1 MTMLRQV
8 LLALGMLCIL
18 MFIIMVT
25 FLIVV
30 GQSTG
35 DGLYIYIHEM
45 YLACMIVCVPIGIG
59 CIVAAY
65 MEGEY

>member
-1 MTMLRQV
+1 MSAIRLMS
-8 LLALGMLCIL
+8 LATGCMCIL

-30 GQSTG
+30 IGKSVNE
-35 DGLYIYIHEM
+35 LYLI
-45 YLACMIVCVPIGIG
+45 CMLGCVPIGIG
-59 CIVAAY
+59 CIMAAY

>member
-1 MTMLRQV
+1 MSAIRLMSLVTGCM
-8 LLALGMLCIL
+8 CIL
-18 MFIIMVT
+18 MFIIMIT

-30 GQSTG
+30 VGKSVNE
-35 DGLYIYIHEM
+35 LYLI
-45 YLACMIVCVPIGIG
+45 CMLGCVPIGIG

>member
-30 GQSTG
+30 HVIGKSVNE
-35 DGLYIYIHEM
+35 LYLI
-45 YLACMIVCVPIGIG
+45 CMLGCVPIGIG
-59 CIVAAY
+59 CIMAAY

>member
-1 MTMLRQV
+1 MSAIRLMSLVTGCM
-8 LLALGMLCIL
+8 CIL

-30 GQSTG
+30 IGKSVNE
-35 DGLYIYIHEM
+35 LYLI
-45 YLACMIVCVPIGIG
+45 CMLGCVPIGIG

-65 MEGEY
+65 MDGDY

>member
-1 MTMLRQV
+1 MSAIRLMS
-8 LLALGMLCIL
+8 LATVCMCIL

-30 GQSTG
+30 IGKSVNE
-35 DGLYIYIHEM
+35 LYLI
-45 YLACMIVCVPIGIG
+45 CMLGCVPIGIG
-59 CIVAAY
+59 CIIAAY

>member
-1 MTMLRQV
+1 MSAIRLMSLVTGCM
-8 LLALGMLCIL
+8 CIL

-30 GQSTG
+30 IGKSVNE
-35 DGLYIYIHEM
+35 LYLI
-45 YLACMIVCVPIGIG
+45 CMLGCVPIGIG

>member
-1 MTMLRQV
+1 MSAIRLMS
-8 LLALGMLCIL
+8 LATGCMCIL

-30 GQSTG
+30 IGKSVNE
-35 DGLYIYIHEM
+35 LYLI
-45 YLACMIVCVPIGIG
+45 CMLGCVPIGIG
-59 CIVAAY
+59 CIIAAY

>member
-1 MTMLRQV
+1 MSTIRLISLVTGCM
-8 LLALGMLCIL
+8 CIL

-30 GQSTG
+30 GESTG
-35 DGLYIYIHEM
+35 DGLYICIHEM

>member
-1 MTMLRQV
+1 MSAIRLMS
-8 LLALGMLCIL
+8 LATGCMCIL

-30 GQSTG
+30 IGKSVNE
-35 DGLYIYIHEM
+35 LYLI
-45 YLACMIVCVPIGIG
+45 CMLGCVPIGIG

-65 MEGEY
+65 MDGDY

>member
-1 MTMLRQV
+1 MTMLRQA

>member
-1 MTMLRQV
+1 MSAIRLMSLVTGCM
-8 LLALGMLCIL
+8 CIL

-30 GQSTG
+30 IGKSVNE
-35 DGLYIYIHEM
+35 LYLI
-45 YLACMIVCVPIGIG
+45 CMLGCVPIGIG

-65 MEGEY
+65 MEGNY

>member
-1 MTMLRQV
+1 MSAIRLMSLVTGCM
-8 LLALGMLCIL
+8 CIL

-30 GQSTG
+30 IGKSVNE
-35 DGLYIYIHEM
+35 LYLI
-45 YLACMIVCVPIGIG
+45 CMLGCVPIGIG
-59 CIVAAY
+59 CIMAAY

>member
-1 MTMLRQV
+1 MSTIRLMSLV
-8 LLALGMLCIL
+8 TGCMCIL

-30 GQSTG
+30 IGKSVNE
-35 DGLYIYIHEM
+35 LYLI
-45 YLACMIVCVPIGIG
+45 CMLGCVPIGIG
-59 CIVAAY
+59 CIMAAY

>member
-18 MFIIMVT
+18 TFIIMVT

>member
-1 MTMLRQV
+1 
-8 LLALGMLCIL
+8 

-30 GQSTG
+30 GESTG

>member
-1 MTMLRQV
+1 MSAIRLMS
-8 LLALGMLCIL
+8 LATGCMCIL

-30 GQSTG
+30 IGKSVNE
-35 DGLYIYIHEM
+35 LYLI
-45 YLACMIVCVPIGIG
+45 CMLGCVPIGIG

-65 MEGEY
+65 MEGNY

>member
-1 MTMLRQV
+1 MSTIRLISLVTGCM
-8 LLALGMLCIL
+8 CIL

-30 GQSTG
+30 GESTG

-45 YLACMIVCVPIGIG
+45 YLACMIVCIPVGIG

>member
-1 MTMLRQV
+1 MSTIRLMSLV
-8 LLALGMLCIL
+8 TGCMCIL

-30 GQSTG
+30 HVIGKSVNE
-35 DGLYIYIHEM
+35 LYLI
-45 YLACMIVCVPIGIG
+45 CMLGCVPIGIG
-59 CIVAAY
+59 CIMAAY

>member
-1 MTMLRQV
+1 MTMLRQT

-35 DGLYIYIHEM
+35 DGLSIYIHEM
-45 YLACMIVCVPIGIG
+45 YLACMIVCIPVGIG